1 MKFCR
6 KLLCLLLSQKTQN
19 GTRPFPYPPRPQ
31 GLKRRSE
38 VSQKASLPAPFSKN
52 AEWRAAVPMP
62 SPPPWAEEA
71 KRSFAE
77 SFFAYFLSKESRATA
92 WAAIPSSAP
101 VKPSFSSVVAF
112 TFTWSGST
120 FMRAARLSRIFS
132 M

>member
-6 KLLCLLLSQKTQN
+6 KLLCLLPSQKTQN
-19 GTRPFPYPPRPQ
+19 GARPFPCPPRLHR
-31 GLKRRSE
+31 LKRRNE
-38 VSQKASLPAPFSKN
+38 VSQKVSLPAPYSKN
-52 AEWRAAVPMP
+52 AEWHAAVPMP
-62 SPPPWAEEA
+62 SPPSRVEEA

-92 WAAIPSSAP
+92 WAAMPSSAP